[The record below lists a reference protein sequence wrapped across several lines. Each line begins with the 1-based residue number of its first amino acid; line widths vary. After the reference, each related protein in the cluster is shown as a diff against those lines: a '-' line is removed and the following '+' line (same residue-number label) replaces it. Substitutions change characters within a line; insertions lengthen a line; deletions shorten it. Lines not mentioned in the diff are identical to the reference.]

1 MSPQSGSCVV
11 SGRGIEVA
19 MVATR
24 VDVPTV
30 VRQGLTGKR
39 RDLKGAGFAWALL
52 IALLISLLTLSA
64 LLWVVIVDSL
74 PVWAQRT
81 VGDFLTSQL
90 SADPEVAGVWQAFY
104 GSLLLMAFVIV
115 FAIPTGVAS
124 AIYLEEYAVDNR
136 FSRTINAI
144 IRNLAGVPSIVY
156 GLLGLALFVKLL
168 GSITGPEVE
177 GRSLIAGG
185 LTLAVLVLPIV
196 IITTAEALRAVP
208 NSIREGAYGVGATRF
223 QVVRHHV
230 LPVAAPGIFTG
241 TILSIARAF
250 GEAAPLLLVGGIT
263 TFFQSG
269 ADSTFLDV
277 LQGRFSAMPVLVF
290 SWARLP
296 QEGFVALTAA
306 LILLMLVMLFL
317 INFTAIY
324 LRNRYEKPV

>member
-1 MSPQSGSCVV
+1 MV
-11 SGRGIEVA
+11 S
-19 MVATR
+19 TS
-24 VDVPTV
+24 VDVPAV
-30 VRQGLTGKR
+30 VRQGLSGR
-39 RDLKGAGFAWALL
+39 GRDRIGTLFAWLLMLALL
-52 IALLISLLTLSA
+52 LSLLILA
-64 LLWVVIVDSL
+64 VLLWDVIADSIS
-74 PVWAQRT
+74 VWTDRSF
-81 VGDFLTSQL
+81 GDFVGRQL
-90 SADPEVAGVWQAFY
+90 SATPDVAGIWQAFY
-104 GSLLLMAFVIV
+104 GSLLLMVFVIV
-115 FAIPTGVAS
+115 FAVPTGVAS

-136 FSRTINAI
+136 ISRTINAA

-156 GLLGLALFVKLL
+156 GILGLAIFVKLL
-168 GSITGPEVE
+168 GDLTGPGVE
-177 GRSLIAGG
+177 GRSLVSGG

-208 NSIREGAYGVGATRF
+208 NSIREGAFGVGATRF
-223 QVVRHHV
+223 QAIRYHV

-296 QEGFVALTAA
+296 QEGFRALTAA
-306 LILLMLVMLFL
+306 LIVVMLVVLLL

-324 LRNRYEKPV
+324 LRNRYEKTV

>member
-1 MSPQSGSCVV
+1 MV
-11 SGRGIEVA
+11 S
-19 MVATR
+19 TS
-24 VDVPTV
+24 VDVPAV
-30 VRQGLTGKR
+30 VRKSLVGRGRDRTGT
-39 RDLKGAGFAWALL
+39 LFAWALML
-52 IALLISLLTLSA
+52 ALLLSLLVLA
-64 LLWVVIVDSL
+64 VLLWDVIVDSL
-74 PVWAQRT
+74 SVWTDRSF
-81 VGDFLTSQL
+81 GDFVGSQL
-90 SADPEVAGVWQAFY
+90 SANADVAGIWQAFY
-104 GSLLLMAFVIV
+104 GSLLLMVFVIV
-115 FAIPTGVAS
+115 FAVPTGVAS

-136 FSRTINAI
+136 ISRTINAA

-156 GLLGLALFVKLL
+156 GILGLAIFVKLL
-168 GSITGPEVE
+168 GELTGPGVE
-177 GRSLIAGG
+177 GRSLVSGG

-208 NSIREGAYGVGATRF
+208 NSIREGAFGVGATRF
-223 QVVRHHV
+223 QAIRHHV

-296 QEGFVALTAA
+296 QEGFRALTAA
-306 LILLMLVMLFL
+306 LIVVMLVVLLL

-324 LRNRYEKPV
+324 LRNRYEKSV

>member
-1 MSPQSGSCVV
+1 
-11 SGRGIEVA
+11 VA
-19 MVATR
+19 
-24 VDVPTV
+24 
-30 VRQGLTGKR
+30 
-39 RDLKGAGFAWALL
+39 
-52 IALLISLLTLSA
+52 
-64 LLWVVIVDSL
+64 
-74 PVWAQRT
+74 
-81 VGDFLTSQL
+81 SQL
-90 SADPEVAGVWQAFY
+90 SANPDVAGIWQAFY
-104 GSLLLMAFVIV
+104 GSLLLMVFVIV
-115 FAIPTGVAS
+115 FAVPTGVAS

-136 FSRTINAI
+136 ISRTINAA

-156 GLLGLALFVKLL
+156 GILGLAIFVKLL
-168 GSITGPEVE
+168 GEVTGPGVE
-177 GRSLIAGG
+177 GRSLVSGG

-208 NSIREGAYGVGATRF
+208 NSIREGAFGVGATRF
-223 QVVRHHV
+223 QAIRYHV

-269 ADSTFLDV
+269 ADSAFLDV

-296 QEGFVALTAA
+296 QEGFRALTAA
-306 LILLMLVMLFL
+306 LIVVMLVVLLM

-324 LRNRYEKPV
+324 LRNRYEKTV